1 MISAKLVCEPF
12 PVDVPCPIVRLKSPK
27 VSVDVLW
34 VSCHSIVPVAEPL
47 KTLALMLIDW
57 FINSKKKE
65 KNKDEKFSLLSLLR
79 LFFYFAAGCY
89 FAWVILF
96 LELEVIK

>member
-1 MISAKLVCEPF
+1 MG
-12 PVDVPCPIVRLKSPK
+12 DIVVTTLGFIF
-27 VSVDVLW
+27 VSLL
-34 VSCHSIVPVAEPL
+34 SIGSFI
-47 KTLALMLIDW
+47 MCYIIINDW